1 MTSDIA
7 TRVMTEDDAAAVAA
21 LYARVFG
28 PGQFARTAFRV
39 REASAP
45 KLALSAVAFA
55 KAAPADLVG
64 AVLMTPIAIGDDRCL
79 LLGPIAVADRLQRNG
94 VGAKLMRAVLDAVSA
109 EADAR
114 ENGDGDG
121 EPAILLVGDPPF
133 YEAFGFEQ
141 VQPGRISMP
150 GPVDPGR
157 LMVRTAPGGELPNG
171 TVRAPD

>member
-55 KAAPADLVG
+55 KAAPADLIG

-114 ENGDGDG
+114 ENSDG

-157 LMVRTAPGGELPNG
+157 LMVRTAPGAELPYG
-171 TVRAPD
+171 TVKAPD